1 MGYVISPTGTSHRKR
16 ANREYIAVMNPELK
30 KRLKLGRFCCVTH
43 LIKNN
48 NKKFSGEYMN
58 LRIAAKVITDKKVR
72 MNEILLDQSIR
83 NAIGAEASADG
94 LKNNNIRIVRLK
106 TRLGY
111 KLKNLIVHDRKLLVR
126 VRISKAIDMEK
137 DYCTIDEKMTKIL
150 GTIEGKKLNIYNC
163 TSEIRNSVFAE
174 DSEKNLIEIIKNSKE
189 DFSSMTREQKMSE
202 IAKME
207 HQLTT
212 KYTLNK
218 FSIQSFFTTPDSIND
233 NGKSMYGTIPDFKSI
248 ANVKKDVGII
258 LLDGEYRNK
267 YLLDILDC
275 VKIERNLFDVLKEE
289 FIEFGIIFILTIF
302 TAIIAI
308 NSSTKWSI
316 ISSIGIS
323 VVFTAFVIMI
333 RNRK

>member
-30 KRLKLGRFCCVTH
+30 KKLQLGGFCCVTH
-43 LIKNN
+43 LINN
-48 NKKFSGEYMN
+48 NHKKFSSEYIN
-58 LRIAAKVITDKKVR
+58 LRIGAKVITDEKVR

-83 NAIGAEASADG
+83 NAIGAEVSVDD
-94 LKNNNIRIVRLK
+94 LENNNIRIVRLK
-106 TRLGY
+106 TSLGY
-111 KLKNLIVHDRKLLVR
+111 KLKNLIVNDRKLLVR

-137 DYCTIDEKMTKIL
+137 DFCTIDEKMTKIL

-163 TSEIRNSVFAE
+163 TSEIRNRVFAE
-174 DSEKNLIEIIKNSKE
+174 DTEKNLIEIIKNSKK
-189 DFSSMTREQKMSE
+189 DFSSMTREQMMSD

-207 HQLTT
+207 HRFTAE
-212 KYTLNK
+212 YTLKK

-233 NGKSMYGTIPDFKSI
+233 NGESMYMTIPDFKSI

-267 YLLDILDC
+267 FLLDILDC

-289 FIEFGIIFILTIF
+289 YIEFGIMFVLTIF

-308 NSSTKWSI
+308 ISENILLI
-316 ISSIGIS
+316 IKSIGIS